1 MRPRHQVRRAHY
13 SSVRTIGSRLVDRIW
28 RGTSS
33 IVPHSCDERCA
44 MTYVHG
50 YVVSFGVGV
59 SSHLAW
65 RIGWGFGGRL
75 CDGAT
80 SATSDISLEHLIC
93 LSVNNSRSV

>member
-50 YVVSFGVGV
+50 YVVSSVSVSRLISRGGSVGALGDV
-59 SSHLAW
+59 
-65 RIGWGFGGRL
+65 
-75 CDGAT
+75 CAT
-80 SATSDISLEHLIC
+80 APQAQHRISLEHLIC